1 MEDEMA
7 LIEPNHRR
15 LAVVYQ
21 DIAALKPRPGNP
33 RTHSKK
39 QIAQIANAIR
49 RFGFTNPVLVDDANG
64 IIAGHGRAEGAKAV
78 GLDQVP
84 TVRLSAMSEAEIRA
98 YVIADNRLAE
108 NAGWD
113 RALLGLELQ
122 YLTELEID
130 FDVTV
135 TGFDLPEIDILIGD
149 LSLAAN
155 DNDPADAVVEVA
167 AGPAINRPGDI
178 WQIGNHRLICGDSTK
193 LGTYQQLLG
202 DARAQMVFTD
212 PPYNVPI
219 FGHVGGLGAIQHR
232 EFAMASGEMSPVEFT
247 AFLQSVFGHLAAFSV
262 DGAIHFQ
269 CMDWRHVSEIMAA
282 STAAYTELKNICV
295 WAKNNGGMGSLYRS
309 QHEFVFVFKSGTA
322 PHINNVEL
330 GKHGRYRTNVWNY
343 AGVNSF
349 GEDRGDLNLHPTVK
363 PVAMVADAIRDCS
376 NRKGIVLDA
385 FVGSG
390 TTLIAAEK
398 TGRRGYG
405 IEIDPA
411 YCDVTIRRLRSVC
424 GLEAVLEATGQR
436 FGEVEAERAA
446 AAENLGEAAPNQES
460 VA

>member
-1 MEDEMA
+1 MS
-7 LIEPNHRR
+7 LTEPNHRR
-15 LAVVYQ
+15 LSVVYQ
-21 DIAALKPRPGNP
+21 DVGALKPRTTNP

-49 RFGFTNPVLVDDANG
+49 RFGFINPVLVDDANG
-64 IIAGHGRAEGAKAV
+64 IIAGHGRVEAAKAIC
-78 GLDQVP
+78 LDQVP

-108 NAGWD
+108 NAGWN

-135 TGFDLPEIDILIGD
+135 TGFDLPEIDLLIGE
-149 LSLAAN
+149 LSLSAN
-155 DNDPADAVVEVA
+155 DNDPADALVAVA
-167 AGPAINRPGDI
+167 AGPAVTHPGDV
-178 WQIGNHRLICGDSTK
+178 WQIGRHRLICGDSTK
-193 LGTYQQLLG
+193 AETYQQLLG
-202 DARAQMVFTD
+202 DVRAQMVFTD

-219 FGHVGGLGAIQHR
+219 AGHVGGLGAIQHR
-232 EFAMASGEMSPVEFT
+232 EFAMASGEMSQAEFT
-247 AFLQSVFGHLAAFSV
+247 AFLQSVFGHLATYSV

-269 CMDWRHVSEIMAA
+269 CMDWRHVAEILAA
-282 STAAYTELKNICV
+282 GTAAYSELKNICV

-309 QHEFVFVFKSGTA
+309 QHEFVFVFKSGNA
-322 PHINNVEL
+322 PHINNIEL

-349 GEDRGDLNLHPTVK
+349 GGDRADLSLHPTVK

-376 NRKGIVLDA
+376 HRKGIVLDA
-385 FVGSG
+385 FIGSG

-405 IEIDPA
+405 VEIDPA
-411 YCDVTIRRLRSVC
+411 YCDVTIRRLRAVC
-424 GLEAVLEATGQR
+424 GLNAVLEATGQS
-436 FGEVEAERAA
+436 FAKVEAERAA
-446 AAENLGEAAPNQES
+446 AAESFRGTAPRQEGAA
-460 VA
+460 

>member
-1 MEDEMA
+1 MEDEMSITEA
-7 LIEPNHRR
+7 NHRR
-15 LAVVYQ
+15 LSVVYQ
-21 DIAALKPRPGNP
+21 DVDALKPRATNP

-39 QIAQIANAIR
+39 QITQIAGAIR
-49 RFGFTNPVLVDDANG
+49 RFGFTNPVLVDDAGG
-64 IIAGHGRAEGAKAV
+64 IIAGHGRVEAAKV
-78 GLDQVP
+78 LGLDQVP

-113 RALLGLELQ
+113 RGLLGLELQ
-122 YLTELEID
+122 YLTELDID
-130 FDVTV
+130 FDVTL
-135 TGFDLPEIDILIGD
+135 TGFELPEIDLLIGE
-149 LSLAAN
+149 LSLEAN
-155 DNDPADAVVEVA
+155 DDDAADAVVEIV
-167 AGPAINRPGDI
+167 AGPAISRPGDV

-193 LGTYQQLLG
+193 LDTYQQLLG
-202 DARAQMVFTD
+202 DTRAHMVFTD

-219 FGHVGGLGAIQHR
+219 AGHVGGLGSIQHS
-232 EFAMASGEMSPVEFT
+232 EFAMASGEMSEAEFT
-247 AFLQSVFGHLAAFSV
+247 AFLRTVFDHLATFSV
-262 DGAIHFQ
+262 DGAIHYQ
-269 CMDWRHVSEIMAA
+269 CMDWRHIPEILSAG
-282 STAAYTELKNICV
+282 TAVYTELKNICV

-330 GKHGRYRTNVWNY
+330 GKHGRYRTNVWSY
-343 AGVNSF
+343 AGANSF

-376 NRKGIVLDA
+376 HRKGIVLDA

-405 IEIDPA
+405 IEIDPL
-411 YCDVTIRRLRSVC
+411 YCDVTIRRLRTVC
-424 GLEAVLEATGQR
+424 GLEAILEATGRRFAEGSQR
-436 FGEVEAERAA
+436 PE
-446 AAENLGEAAPNQES
+446 
-460 VA
+460 